1 MKKITTLLFTL
12 ACITSIPSRVYNNG
26 NTNIKYNET
35 EHSYTMKAE
44 FPEEKTRDVEEY
56 MNHTIGTISNM
67 SFINTQ
73 IDGSLALD
81 DHTTFYIKKSPGIL
95 YITLDKD
102 RNTDES
108 YHEIKSMCEGI
119 KKVLAK

>member
-1 MKKITTLLFTL
+1 MKKFRYLFFL
-12 ACITSIPSRVYNNG
+12 SASIFSLSCVHNSG
-26 NTNIKYNET
+26 NTNIKYSET
-35 EHSYTMKAE
+35 EHTYSMKAE
-44 FPEEKTRDVEEY
+44 FPEAETREVEEY

-73 IDGSLALD
+73 IDGSIALD

-95 YITLDKD
+95 DITLDKD
-102 RNTDES
+102 RNSDES
-108 YHEIKSMCEGI
+108 YQEIKSMCQGI

>member
-1 MKKITTLLFTL
+1 MKKFRSLFFL
-12 ACITSIPSRVYNNG
+12 PAFSIAFLSCVHNNG
-26 NTNIKYNET
+26 NTSIKYKET
-35 EHSYTMKAE
+35 EHTYSMKAD
-44 FPEEKTRDVEEY
+44 FPEGETRNVEEY
-56 MNHTIGTISNM
+56 MNRTIGTNSNM

-102 RNTDES
+102 RNSDES
-108 YHEIKSMCEGI
+108 YHEIKSMCQGI